1 MSFLRQSEKPSL
13 QELLSYVHIARIMT
27 GYVKMGTMNAE
38 NTSDMFV
45 KHSSDF
51 YDNEGML
58 AQLWTFQVRWITR
71 YTGPFNSVGL
81 LSGLGS

>member
-45 KHSSDF
+45 KQSSDF

-58 AQLWTFQVRWITR
+58 AQL
-71 YTGPFNSVGL
+71 
-81 LSGLGS
+81 